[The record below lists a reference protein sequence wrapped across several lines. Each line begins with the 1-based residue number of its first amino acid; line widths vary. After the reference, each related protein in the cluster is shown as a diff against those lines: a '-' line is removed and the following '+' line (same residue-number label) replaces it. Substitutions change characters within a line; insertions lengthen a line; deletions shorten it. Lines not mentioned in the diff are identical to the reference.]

1 MLFEASWRPHPQ
13 GLLFF
18 DSLKGQFA
26 SVPMTSPLQ
35 FPLSPW
41 KGSEL
46 REKQSLVEESLGNGC
61 ISTHEVNLAHRQSVV
76 TVYQVGHGPS
86 GGDGQD
92 RGSVSWEKWVWEEPE
107 DPQKDEDP
115 LLPLGAQSDGES

>member
-1 MLFEASWRPHPQ
+1 
-13 GLLFF
+13 
-18 DSLKGQFA
+18 
-26 SVPMTSPLQ
+26 MTSPLQ

-61 ISTHEVNLAHRQSVV
+61 ISAHEVDLAHGQSVV
-76 TVYQVGHGPS
+76 TS

-92 RGSVSWEKWVWEEPE
+92 RGSVSWEKWAWEEPE
-107 DPQKDEDP
+107 DPQKDEDS